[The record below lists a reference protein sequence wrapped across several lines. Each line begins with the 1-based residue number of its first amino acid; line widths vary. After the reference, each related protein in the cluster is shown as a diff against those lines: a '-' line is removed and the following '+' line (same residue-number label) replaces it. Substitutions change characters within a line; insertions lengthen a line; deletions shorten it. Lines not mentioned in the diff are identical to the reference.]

1 MEQGKSAFIQSRQ
14 AQAIYANA
22 IPSASGIL
30 IIAAASAYGLS
41 DAVPAPLLSLWTIWM
56 LCTAL
61 LRIRLRQQYLGA
73 ADRER
78 TPAVWTH
85 HFTINTAL
93 AGIGWGGLCL
103 LLPHTQGAVY
113 QSAII
118 LILLGVMGASVPL
131 LSAYLPAFIAS
142 SMPSALI
149 LPLMLV
155 TQLQETALLLTGAMI
170 LFLTLIYYITV
181 KSSRDRIRGY
191 TLEHEKNTLL
201 ERLNAEVERR
211 RLTQDQLEYHQKHLE
226 HLIEERTLQLEQS
239 NRELNRE
246 IEERKQT
253 QQALQVSEER
263 FRIAGKAAYDLIFE
277 WDVAAGSIEWHG
289 DIDGILHYP
298 TGEVS
303 ATLHTWL
310 ERIHPDDIDAYREI
324 IERYRSAT
332 DPLRLQH
339 RVRHHDGGYRHWSNH
354 AIPILDGQGRPSRW
368 IGVCTDITEQI
379 EHQRQLEYAAHH
391 DILTN
396 LPNRILLADRLQ
408 QALTQAERRHA
419 RLMVAYLDLDGFKE
433 INDAHGHSIGDHL
446 LINLASRLH
455 EILREGDTIARLGGD
470 EFVLVLLDVQEGNE
484 RASLLRRILD
494 TTSQP
499 VVIDDKPLQVS
510 GSLGVTVYP
519 QPHEVNADQ
528 LLRQADQAMYQ
539 AKLLGKNRYHLFD
552 TEHDQD
558 LRGHQEHLLRIYQGM
573 VKEEFILHYQ
583 PKVNMHSGE
592 LIGVEALVRWQHPQ
606 EGVLPPSFF
615 LPAIAEQPFAI
626 ELGEWVIDQALTQVD
641 IWLQAGHTIPVS
653 VNIGA
658 YQLQQPE
665 FITRLRK
672 LLAAHPRVDPGLLEL
687 EVLETSALADIYKAS
702 RIMHACQ
709 KIGVRFA
716 LDDFGTGYSSLAY
729 LKHLPAATLK
739 IDRTFVRDML
749 DDPDDLAILEG
760 IIGMAAA
767 FRRRVIAEGVE
778 SVAHG
783 DLLLKLG
790 CDLAQGY
797 SIAHPM
803 PPGQLLK
810 WVAGWHPHPSWTRR
824 RRIDRDHLSLLFAA
838 IEHRAWVRH
847 IEEYLGGVR
856 EAPPE
861 LRHTACRFG
870 LWLTGEAQ
878 QEYGGHTEYTAIL
891 SLHQQVHETG
901 RSICRDHEQNRPER
915 AREALT
921 GLRALRDTLLQR
933 LDRLSRQPHGE
944 TPGDHSTAPPDA
956 PSKRPP
962 IH

>member
-1 MEQGKSAFIQSRQ
+1 
-14 AQAIYANA
+14 
-22 IPSASGIL
+22 
-30 IIAAASAYGLS
+30 
-41 DAVPAPLLSLWTIWM
+41 
-56 LCTAL
+56 
-61 LRIRLRQQYLGA
+61 
-73 ADRER
+73 
-78 TPAVWTH
+78 
-85 HFTINTAL
+85 
-93 AGIGWGGLCL
+93 
-103 LLPHTQGAVY
+103 
-113 QSAII
+113 
-118 LILLGVMGASVPL
+118 
-131 LSAYLPAFIAS
+131 
-142 SMPSALI
+142 
-149 LPLMLV
+149 
-155 TQLQETALLLTGAMI
+155 
-170 LFLTLIYYITV
+170 
-181 KSSRDRIRGY
+181 SRDRIRGY

-324 IERYRSAT
+324 IKHYRGAT
-332 DPLRLQH
+332 DPLCLQH

-408 QALTQAERRHA
+408 QALTQAEWRHA

-519 QPHEVNADQ
+519 LPHEVNADQ
-528 LLRQADQAMYQ
+528 LLRQADQTMYQ

-558 LRGHQEHLLRIYQGM
+558 LREHQEHLLRIYQGM

-606 EGVLPPSFF
+606 EVVLPPSFF

-658 YQLQQPE
+658 YQLQQPK

-709 KIGVRFA
+709 KICVRFA

-749 DDPDDLAILEG
+749 DDLAILEG

-778 SVAHG
+778 SVARG
-783 DLLLKLG
+783 D
-790 CDLAQGY
+790 
-797 SIAHPM
+797 
-803 PPGQLLK
+803 
-810 WVAGWHPHPSWTRR
+810 R
-824 RRIDRDHLSLLFAA
+824 
-838 IEHRAWVRH
+838 
-847 IEEYLGGVR
+847 
-856 EAPPE
+856 
-861 LRHTACRFG
+861 
-870 LWLTGEAQ
+870 
-878 QEYGGHTEYTAIL
+878 
-891 SLHQQVHETG
+891 
-901 RSICRDHEQNRPER
+901 
-915 AREALT
+915 
-921 GLRALRDTLLQR
+921 
-933 LDRLSRQPHGE
+933 
-944 TPGDHSTAPPDA
+944 
-956 PSKRPP
+956 
-962 IH
+962 